1 MNINSILV
9 QLLIRTGLIL
19 ITIFLGVYLYL
30 DVDKLF
36 SVIGVIMLLSIQ
48 VYFLV
53 KYLSNIS
60 SELSDFF
67 SNISADDFQN
77 TTLDQNII
85 KSHGDLYHV
94 LQKLKQH
101 IKDQRSEVELKE
113 LLLTSFLEHVDTAI
127 ILFQSNGKI
136 IWLNNTALDIL
147 KIPRFYSIVDLW
159 NVYPELEKEFKETNP
174 GERKIYK
181 FDNGSEELTLSLRR
195 SEFIT
200 QDNTLSLFAIDH
212 ISKEYSE
219 IEQES
224 WERLIKV
231 IAHEIMNTLTPVT
244 ALIDS
249 LKKDL
254 SEYANDK
261 NYLKTTERSLNII
274 EDRSKG
280 LLNFVSRYKS
290 ITTTPAPKC
299 TPIHIGELLKEIKQL
314 AVQEN
319 TEIIEISLK
328 TDDLELFVDK
338 DLITQAILNL
348 IKNSMFAIDG
358 KEDGKITLEAL
369 KDKDRM
375 IINVSDNGKGIKE
388 EIIDKVFIPFY
399 STKSHGSGIGLS
411 FSRQIMRLH
420 GGTIKINSVPN
431 VMTTISLIF

>member
-9 QLLIRTGLIL
+9 QLLIRIGLIL
-19 ITIFLGVYLYL
+19 LTIFLGVYLYL

-101 IKDQRSEVELKE
+101 IKDQRSEVELQE

-147 KIPRFYSIVDLW
+147 KTPRFYSIVDLW
-159 NVYPELEKEFKETNP
+159 NAYPELEKEFKKTTP

-181 FDNGSEELTLSLRR
+181 FDNGNEELTLSFRR

-231 IAHEIMNTLTPVT
+231 ITHEIMNTLTPVT

-299 TPIHIGELLKEIKQL
+299 TPIHVGELLKEIKQL
-314 AVQEN
+314 AVQEHE
-319 TEIIEISLK
+319 EIIEISLK
-328 TDDLELFVDK
+328 TDDLELFADK

-411 FSRQIMRLH
+411 LSRQIMRLH